1 MTFRNP
7 DSEDAA
13 IEQPTIAL
21 FAELGWETANCYH
34 EFVAP
39 YGGPPSTL
47 GRETRAEVVLV
58 RRLRCAIE
66 KLNPGISPNAIE
78 IAIQDL
84 TKDRSVLSP
93 ARANQE
99 VYKLL
104 KDGVKVSYKRGDDE
118 SEEEGV
124 ETVRLID
131 WNQPE
136 NNDFFLASQ
145 FWISGDYGK
154 KRADLVGFVNGIPL
168 VFIELK
174 ASHKKLELAYD
185 KNLSDYKDTI
195 PQVFW
200 YNAFVILSNGSK
212 ARIGSMTAGFEHFA
226 EWKKIDEEKEPG
238 IISLETMIR
247 GTCEKRKLLD
257 LVENFI
263 LFDERKGDLNK
274 LVAKNHQFIGVNNA
288 IAAVEKIGENRGKLG
303 VFWHTQG
310 SGKSYSMVFFSQK
323 VLRKIPGNWTFVIV
337 TDREDLDTQIYGNF
351 AKTGAVLED
360 EKRVRA
366 DSGESLKRMLN
377 QEDHRYVFTLIQKF
391 RTDHGER
398 YPVLSTRSDIIVI
411 TDEAHRSQYDI
422 FAANMRSALPNAA
435 FIGFTGTPLMA
446 GEELTK
452 EVFGDYVSVYN
463 FKESVDDVNTV
474 PLYYENR
481 IPELQLT
488 NDNLTEEIAEICEQ
502 ADLDDEQERKLER
515 EFAREYH
522 LITRED
528 RLERVGEDIVAH
540 FMGRGVLAKA
550 MVISIDKAT
559 AVRTFDKVQKYWKIA
574 LAKLRKELVAAD
586 PMDKPELEKRLK
598 FFEETDMAVVVSQSQ
613 GEIESFRKRRQALG
627 VEAEY
632 KAIKAQDPNR
642 CAMLDIEFHRKRFAN
657 EEPDLETKFKNPD
670 NPLRIVFVCAMWIT
684 GFDVPS
690 CSTIYLDKP
699 MKNHTLMQTIARAN
713 RVFRNKQNGLIV
725 DYVGVFRNLQKALAI
740 YGAVQDGAIS
750 GDTPIHDKGE
760 LVRQLRDA
768 ISTATAFCMER
779 KVDPAKIRDA
789 RGFDREKLKEDAVA
803 ALVVNDETRRQYLN
817 LATAVGALFKSL
829 LPDAGAFEF
838 SPICNVFKVVAEKI
852 RSELPFVDISAVMGE
867 VEALLNRSIAA
878 DGYEMPPVSNDP
890 TRFIDLSQID
900 FEALK
905 AQFDKGR
912 KAIEAQKLRAK
923 IALKLALMVK
933 LNRTRIDFL
942 EEFQKMIDEYN
953 AGSSNVETFFAK
965 LMAFTKKLNAEEKRG
980 LAEQLTEEELVIF
993 DLLTKPDIVL
1003 TKQEAAEVKKVAR
1016 SLLEKLKQEKLVLDW
1031 RKQQTTRAMVF
1042 TTIQDILDDLPRVY
1056 TKEVYEKKCE
1066 TVYQHFYEAY
1076 LGQGKGVYGVN

>member
-1 MTFRNP
+1 MSYTNP

-13 IEQPTIAL
+13 IEKPTIAL
-21 FAELGWETANCYH
+21 FESLDWETLNCYH
-34 EFVAP
+34 ENF
-39 YGGPPSTL
+39 GPLTLL
-47 GRETRAEVVLV
+47 GRETMTDVVLPH
-58 RRLRCAIE
+58 RLRAAIE

-78 IAIQDL
+78 LAVQEL
-84 TKDRSVLSP
+84 TKDRRGMSP
-93 ARANQE
+93 ARANQA

-104 KDGVKVSYKRGDDE
+104 KDGIKVSYKKGDDE
-118 SEEEGV
+118 DESV
-124 ETVRLID
+124 EIIKLID
-131 WNQPE
+131 WTEPG
-136 NNDFFLASQ
+136 NNDFLLASQ
-145 FWISGDYGK
+145 FWISGEYGK

-174 ASHKKLELAYD
+174 ASHKKLELAYQ

-200 YNAFVILSNGSK
+200 YNGFVILSNGSK
-212 ARIGSMTAGFEHFA
+212 AKIGSMTGGFEHFS

-238 IISLETMIR
+238 LISLATMIR
-247 GTCEKRKLLD
+247 GTCDQRKLLD
-257 LVENFI
+257 LVENFT

-274 LVAKNHQFIGVNNA
+274 LIAKNHQFLGVNNA
-288 IAAVEKIGENRGKLG
+288 IAAVQEIKANRGKLG

-323 VLRKIPGNWTFVIV
+323 VLRTLPGNWTFVVI
-337 TDREDLDTQIYGNF
+337 TDREDLDGQIYRNF
-351 AKTGAVLED
+351 ANTGALLED

-391 RTDHGER
+391 HTEHGER

-422 FAANMRSALPNAA
+422 FAANMRNALPNGA

-452 EVFGDYVSVYN
+452 EVFGDYVSIYN

-488 NDNLTEEIAEICEQ
+488 NENLTEEIADICER
-502 ADLDDEQERKLER
+502 ADLDEDQERKLER

-528 RLERVGEDIVAH
+528 RLERIGEDIVAH

-559 AVRTFDKVQKYWKIA
+559 AVRTFDKVQKHWKTAI
-574 LAKLRKELVAAD
+574 AKLRKELVAAD
-586 PMDKPELEKRLK
+586 PMDKPELEARLT
-598 FFEETDMAVVVSQSQ
+598 FFEETDMAVVVSPEQN
-613 GEIESFRKRRQALG
+613 EIEEFKKKG
-627 VEAEY
+627 
-632 KAIKAQDPNR
+632 
-642 CAMLDIEFHRKRFAN
+642 LDIATHRKRMVK
-657 EEPDLETKFKNPD
+657 EDLETKFKNPD
-670 NPLRIVFVCAMWIT
+670 DPLRIVFVCAMWIT

-713 RVFRNKQNGLIV
+713 RVWKDKQNGLIV

-740 YGAVQDGAIS
+740 YGAAQDG
-750 GDTPIHDKGE
+750 GNTPIHDKSE
-760 LVRQLRDA
+760 LVRQLREV
-768 ISTATAFCMER
+768 ISTITGFCVER
-779 KVDPAKIRDA
+779 KIAPAKIRDA
-789 RGFDREKLKEDAVA
+789 SGFEREKLKEDAVA

-817 LATAVGALFKSL
+817 LAAAVNARFKSL
-829 LPDAGAFEF
+829 LPDASAFEF
-838 SPICNVFKVVAEKI
+838 GPICNVFKVVAEKI
-852 RSELPFVDISAVMGE
+852 RSELPIVDISAVMAD
-867 VEALLNRSIAA
+867 VEALLNKSIAA
-878 DGYEMPPVSNDP
+878 GGYVMPPVSNDP
-890 TRFIDLSQID
+890 SRYIDLSQID

-905 AQFDKGR
+905 AQFDNGR
-912 KAIEAQKLRAK
+912 KTVEVQKLRAQ
-923 IALKLALMVK
+923 ISVKLAQMVK

-953 AGSSNVETFFAK
+953 AGSSNVEAFFAK

-980 LAEQLTEEELVIF
+980 LAEQLTEEELVVF
-993 DLLTKPDIVL
+993 DLLTKPNITL
-1003 TKQEAAEVKKVAR
+1003 TPQEMAEVKKVAR

-1042 TTIQDILDDLPRVY
+1042 TSIKDILDQLPRVY
-1056 TKEVYEKKCE
+1056 TKDLYDQKCDV
-1066 TVYQHFYEAY
+1066 VYQHFYEAY
-1076 LGQGKGVYGVN
+1076 MGQGKSAYGVN

>member
-1 MTFRNP
+1 MTYKP

-21 FAELGWETANCYH
+21 FAELGWETLNCYH
-34 EFVAP
+34 ENF
-39 YGGPPSTL
+39 GPLSLL
-47 GRETRAEVVLV
+47 GRETMADVILPS
-58 RRLRCAIE
+58 RLRPAID
-66 KLNPGISPNAIE
+66 KLNPGVSPNAIE
-78 IAIQDL
+78 IAVQEL
-84 TKDRSVLSP
+84 TKDRSAMSP
-93 ARANQE
+93 ARANQA
-99 VYKLL
+99 VCKLL
-104 KDGVKVSYKRGDDE
+104 RDGIKVMYKRGDDE
-118 SEEEGV
+118 DQEETV
-124 ETVRLID
+124 ETIRLID
-131 WNQPE
+131 WNDPG
-136 NNDFFLASQ
+136 NNDFLLVSQ

-174 ASHKKLELAYD
+174 ASHKKLELAYE
-185 KNLSDYKDTI
+185 KNLCDYKDTI

-200 YNAFVILSNGSK
+200 YSAFIILSNGSK

-226 EWKKIDEEKEPG
+226 EWKKIDDESEPG
-238 IISLETMIR
+238 RISLETMIR
-247 GTCEKRKLLD
+247 GTCDKRRLLD
-257 LVENFI
+257 LVENFM

-274 LVAKNHQFIGVNNA
+274 LVAKNHQFLGVNNA
-288 IAAVEKIGENRGKLG
+288 IAAVERIKENQGKLG

-337 TDREDLDTQIYGNF
+337 TDREDLDGQIYRNF
-351 AKTGAVLED
+351 ANTGAVLED

-366 DSGESLKRMLN
+366 DSGEGLKRMLN

-391 RTDHGER
+391 RTEHGER
-398 YPVLSTRSDIIVI
+398 YPKLSDRSDIIVM

-452 EVFGDYVSVYN
+452 EVFGDYVSIYN

-488 NDNLTEEIAEICEQ
+488 NDNLTEEIADICDR
-502 ADLDDEQERKLER
+502 ADLDDDQERKLER

-540 FMGRGVLAKA
+540 YMGRGVLAKA

-559 AVRTFDKVQKYWKIA
+559 AVRTFDKVQKYWKTA
-574 LAKLRKELVAAD
+574 MAKLRKELAEAD
-586 PMDKPELEKRLK
+586 PEDKPELERRLQ

-613 GEIESFRKRRQALG
+613 NEIDEFKKKG
-627 VEAEY
+627 
-632 KAIKAQDPNR
+632 
-642 CAMLDIEFHRKRFAN
+642 LDITTHRKRMVK
-657 EEPDLETKFKNPD
+657 EDLETKFKNPD
-670 NPLRIVFVCAMWIT
+670 DPLRIVFVCAMWIT

-713 RVFRNKQNGLIV
+713 RVFRDKQNGLIV

-740 YGAVQDGAIS
+740 YGASQGGGIS
-750 GDTPIHDKGE
+750 PGETPIHDKSE
-760 LVRQLRDA
+760 LVRQLRET
-768 ISTATAFCMER
+768 IATTTNFCMER
-779 KVDPAKIRDA
+779 GVNPAMIRDA
-789 RGFDREKLKEDAVA
+789 RGWEREKLKDDAVA

-829 LPDAGAFEF
+829 LPDASAFEF

-852 RSELPFVDISAVMGE
+852 RSELPVVNISAVMSE

-878 DGYEMPPVSNDP
+878 DGYVMPPVSTDP
-890 TRFIDLSQID
+890 SRYIDLSQID

-912 KAIEAQKLRAK
+912 KTIEVQKLREK
-923 IALKLALMVK
+923 IAVKLAQMVK

-942 EEFQKMIDEYN
+942 EEFQRMIDEYN
-953 AGSSNVETFFAK
+953 AGSSNVEAFFAK
-965 LMAFTKKLNAEEKRG
+965 LMAFTKKLNEEEKRG
-980 LAEQLTEEELVIF
+980 IAENLTEEELVLF
-993 DLLTKPDIVL
+993 DLLTKPQISL
-1003 TKQEAAEVKKVAR
+1003 TKQETADVKRVAKN
-1016 SLLEKLKQEKLVLDW
+1016 LLEKLKQEKLVLDW

-1042 TTIQDILDDLPRVY
+1042 TTIQDILDRLPRAY
-1056 TKEVYEKKCE
+1056 SKEVYEQKCDV
-1066 TVYQHFYEAY
+1066 VYQHFYESY
-1076 LGQGKGVYGVN
+1076 SGPGKSVYAV